1 MTVQARS
8 RHESQFGWG
17 GGVFEIVQADDH
29 TIDAVAF
36 RTVLIVW
43 GQEHFRSFP
52 WRLTEDPY
60 RILMA
65 EVMLHRTQAPQ
76 VTPVYEQFI
85 ARYPDVPALAAATK
99 EELHDTLYSLG
110 LRWRIDLIHAMAA
123 GLMARFDGRMPH
135 EKADLLSL
143 PGVSEYI
150 AGAVRCFAWNLPEP
164 LIDTNTV
171 RVVGRL
177 FGLETK
183 DSSRRNRRF
192 RELIAALVDPDA
204 PRVYNYALLDLADQV
219 CMKKQPPV
227 CVRCPVRKY
236 CVYST
241 DALANP
247 GTGQRNQRSDG

>member
-1 MTVQARS
+1 M
-8 RHESQFGWG
+8 
-17 GGVFEIVQADDH
+17 IVEADGH
-29 TIDAVAF
+29 AIDATAF
-36 RTVLIVW
+36 RKALIAW
-43 GQEHFRSFP
+43 GQDHFRPFP

-60 RILMA
+60 HILIA

-99 EELHDTLYSLG
+99 KELHDALYSLG
-110 LRWRIDLIHAMAA
+110 LRWRIDLIHEMAVQI
-123 GLMARFDGRMPH
+123 MQRFDGRIPG

-150 AGAVRCFAWNLPEP
+150 AGAVRCFAWGRPEP

-177 FGLETK
+177 FGLQIK

-192 RELIAALVDPDA
+192 RELITALVDPDE
-204 PRVYNYALLDLADQV
+204 PRAYNYALLDLADQV
-219 CMKKQPPV
+219 CTKKRPPE
-227 CVRCPVRKY
+227 CAMCPVQRL
-236 CVYST
+236 CVYGT
-241 DALANP
+241 NALANP
-247 GTGQRNQRSDG
+247 GTDHKDQRLEG